1 MSTYKIYFSAT
12 NKTKN
17 ILDILTS
24 KFNNILEF
32 NIADNNIKNIDF
44 NKDDLTF
51 FGVPSFAGRVPVNIL
66 NSISTFNGNGS
77 NIVLV
82 VTYGNRAYEDTL
94 IELYDFFIEHNFN
107 ILAMMTVITNHS
119 IVGNIA
125 KDRPNNNDVRDILS
139 FGDKILNKLNSNDY
153 RLDVKVPGNRPYKE
167 IKVSKL
173 DIIVNDKCIKCG
185 LCYKLCPT
193 NAISQTNY
201 TINKDRCISCMR
213 CVYNCTSHARYVS
226 KVALDNLMSHLEKV
240 CSEYKEN
247 EYYI

>member
-1 MSTYKIYFSAT
+1 
-12 NKTKN
+12 
-17 ILDILTS
+17 
-24 KFNNILEF
+24 
-32 NIADNNIKNIDF
+32 
-44 NKDDLTF
+44 
-51 FGVPSFAGRVPVNIL
+51 
-66 NSISTFNGNGS
+66 
-77 NIVLV
+77 
-82 VTYGNRAYEDTL
+82 
-94 IELYDFFIEHNFN
+94 
-107 ILAMMTVITNHS
+107 MMTVITNHS

-139 FGDKILNKLNSNDY
+139 FGDKILNKSNSNDY

-213 CVYNCTSHARYVS
+213 CVYNCKSHARYVS

-247 EYYI
+247 EYYIFRVKYEIG